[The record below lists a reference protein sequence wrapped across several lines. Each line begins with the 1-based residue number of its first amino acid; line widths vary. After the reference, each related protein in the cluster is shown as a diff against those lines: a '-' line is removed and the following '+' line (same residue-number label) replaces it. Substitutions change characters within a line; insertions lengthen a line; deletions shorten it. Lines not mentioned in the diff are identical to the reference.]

1 MFTCSVYK
9 QERRIV
15 NLKYINNQEN
25 LFHVVAEVQNAGMKY
40 ANL

>member
-1 MFTCSVYK
+1 MFKCSVYK

-25 LFHVVAEVQNAGMKY
+25 LLHVVAEVQNGGMKY
-40 ANL
+40 VNL